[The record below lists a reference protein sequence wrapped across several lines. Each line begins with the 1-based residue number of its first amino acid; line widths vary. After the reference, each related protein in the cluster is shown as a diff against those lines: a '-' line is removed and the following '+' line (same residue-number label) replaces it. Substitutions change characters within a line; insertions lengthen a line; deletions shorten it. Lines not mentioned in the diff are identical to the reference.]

1 MILSPPC
8 PTATTPR
15 WVRWAPG
22 SPAANGSGWA
32 SPAPCS
38 PDPDVLVMDEP
49 TSSLDV
55 LHEKELL
62 KTLQEGFQD
71 KMIFLVSHRPSTL
84 TGVYEDCAAGKVIES
99 KSAMLL

>member
-1 MILSPPC
+1 M
-8 PTATTPR
+8 TPR
-15 WVRWAPG
+15 WDRWAPG
-22 SPAANGSGWA
+22 CPAAKRQRVGIA
-32 SPAPCS
+32 RTMLT
-38 PDPDVLVMDEP
+38 DPDVLVMDEP

-84 TGVYEDCAAGKVIES
+84 TGCTRIVRLEAADKIQ
-99 KSAMLL
+99 